1 MSTQEKP
8 EEFSNRWGIILAALG
23 MAIGAGNL
31 WRFPRIAGEYGGTFI
46 ILWMFFLVIWSIPLL
61 MAELA
66 IGKHYKKGTIG
77 ALGSLSGKK
86 FNWMGVFV
94 TLVTMGIAFYYSVV
108 TGWSFRYF
116 LLNTQNLVDYIFG
129 SGAMNEKFADPNVN
143 YMDNF
148 WAHLSNSSWEAVLCY
163 MFTIAIA
170 IWVLSKGIKQGLE
183 KVNKILI
190 PTLFILL
197 MVVAAFAIQMPG
209 GVKGLE
215 YLFTINVEL
224 FKDPNIWIQA
234 ITDSAWS
241 TGAGWGLMITI
252 GSFSRKK
259 EDVTLNTFLGAFGNN
274 SAALLAAMAILPAV
288 FAMSATSADAI
299 DFLHGGNT
307 ALVFTVLPQ
316 LFSQMTGGPFL
327 SWIFFGA
334 FAMAAF
340 SSVLPMMQ
348 LIIRNLTDYNIS
360 KKQAAL
366 ITGAACFIIGF
377 PSAWSL
383 AIFENQDWVWGVGL
397 LVSGIFISFLI
408 MRYGPSKF
416 KRDFIDENS
425 DFKVSSKYFT
435 GMIYFIFFAGLF
447 LVYWW
452 MDQGYSKYPWF
463 DEKGNWNVFD
473 TFSNASIVTQWAIAL
488 IIAIV
493 FNGWFYKKF
502 VKK

>member
-1 MSTQEKP
+1 MAEKK

-46 ILWMFFLVIWSIPLL
+46 ILWMFFLVVWSIPLL

-66 IGKHYKKGTIG
+66 IGKYYRKGTLG
-77 ALGSLSGKK
+77 SLGSLSGKK
-86 FNWMGVFV
+86 FNWMGIFV

-108 TGWSFRYF
+108 TGWSLRYF
-116 LLNTQNLVDYIFG
+116 ALNTANLADYIFG
-129 SGAMNEKFADPNVN
+129 SGSMNTKIGDADST
-143 YMDNF
+143 YMADF
-148 WAHLSNSSWEAVLCY
+148 WASLSNSSWQAVLCY
-163 MFTIAIA
+163 MVTIVLA
-170 IWVLSKGIKQGLE
+170 IWVLGKGIKQGLE
-183 KVNKILI
+183 KVNRILI

-197 MVVAAFAIQMPG
+197 MVVSAFAIQMPG
-209 GVKGLE
+209 GVEGLE
-215 YLFTINVEL
+215 YLFTIDVEL
-224 FKDPNIWIQA
+224 FKDPTIWIEA

-252 GSFSRKK
+252 GSFSRAK

-274 SAALLAAMAILPAV
+274 TAALLAAMAILPAV
-288 FAMSATSADAI
+288 FAMAATSNEAI

-316 LFSQMTGGPFL
+316 LFAKMPVGPFL

-340 SSVLPMMQ
+340 SSILPMMQ

-360 KKQAAL
+360 RKKAAY

-377 PSAWSL
+377 PSAWNL
-383 AIFENQDWVWGVGL
+383 DVFENQDWVWGVGL

-408 MRYGPSKF
+408 MRYGPARF
-416 KRDFIDENS
+416 KKNFIDDNS
-425 DFKVSSKYFT
+425 DFKVSSWYFSA
-435 GMIYFIFFAGLF
+435 MIYFIFFAGIF

-452 MDQGYSKYPWF
+452 MDQGYSEYPWF
-463 DEKGNWNVFD
+463 DEQGNWNVFD
-473 TFSNASIVTQWAIAL
+473 RFSNASIVTQWAIAL
-488 IIAIV
+488 IVAV
-493 FNGWFYKKF
+493 VLNGWFYKKF

>member
-1 MSTQEKP
+1 MAEKK

-46 ILWMFFLVIWSIPLL
+46 ILWMFFLVVWSIPLL

-66 IGKHYKKGTIG
+66 IGKYYRKGTLG
-77 ALGSLSGKK
+77 SLGSLSGKK
-86 FNWMGVFV
+86 FNWMGIFV

-108 TGWSFRYF
+108 TGWSLRYF
-116 LLNTQNLVDYIFG
+116 ALNTGSLADYIFG
-129 SGAMNEKFADPNVN
+129 SGNINTKIGDADST
-143 YMDNF
+143 YMADF
-148 WAHLSNSSWEAVLCY
+148 WANLSNSSWQAVLCY
-163 MFTIAIA
+163 MITIVLA
-170 IWVLSKGIKQGLE
+170 IWVLGKGIKQGLE
-183 KVNKILI
+183 KVNRILI

-197 MVVAAFAIQMPG
+197 MVVSAFAIQMPG
-209 GVKGLE
+209 GVEGLE
-215 YLFTINVEL
+215 YLFTIDVAL
-224 FKDPNIWIQA
+224 FKDPTIWIEA

-252 GSFSRKK
+252 GSFSRAK

-274 SAALLAAMAILPAV
+274 TAALLAAMAILPAV
-288 FAMSATSADAI
+288 FAMAATSSEAI

-316 LFSQMTGGPFL
+316 LFAKMPGGPFL

-340 SSVLPMMQ
+340 SSILPMMQ

-360 KKQAAL
+360 RKKAAY

-377 PSAWSL
+377 PSAWNL
-383 AIFENQDWVWGVGL
+383 DIFENQDWVWGVGL

-408 MRYGPSKF
+408 MRYGPARF
-416 KRDFIDENS
+416 KKNFIDENS
-425 DFKVSSKYFT
+425 DFKVSSWYFSA
-435 GMIYFIFFAGLF
+435 MIYFIFFAGIF

-452 MDQGYSKYPWF
+452 MDQGYSEYPWF
-463 DEKGNWNVFD
+463 DEQGNWNVFD
-473 TFSNASIVTQWAIAL
+473 RFSNASIVTQWAIAL
-488 IIAIV
+488 ILAVIL
-493 FNGWFYKKF
+493 NGWFYKKF

>member
-1 MSTQEKP
+1 
-8 EEFSNRWGIILAALG
+8 
-23 MAIGAGNL
+23 
-31 WRFPRIAGEYGGTFI
+31 
-46 ILWMFFLVIWSIPLL
+46 
-61 MAELA
+61 
-66 IGKHYKKGTIG
+66 
-77 ALGSLSGKK
+77 
-86 FNWMGVFV
+86 
-94 TLVTMGIAFYYSVV
+94 
-108 TGWSFRYF
+108 
-116 LLNTQNLVDYIFG
+116 
-129 SGAMNEKFADPNVN
+129 
-143 YMDNF
+143 
-148 WAHLSNSSWEAVLCY
+148 
-163 MFTIAIA
+163 
-170 IWVLSKGIKQGLE
+170 
-183 KVNKILI
+183 
-190 PTLFILL
+190 
-197 MVVAAFAIQMPG
+197 MPG

>member
-1 MSTQEKP
+1 LSTQEKP
-8 EEFSNRWGIILAALG
+8 EEFSNRWGIILASLG

-46 ILWMFFLVIWSIPLL
+46 ILWMFFLVVWSIPLL

-66 IGKHYKKGTIG
+66 IGKYYRKGTLG
-77 ALGSLSGKK
+77 ALGRLGGKK
-86 FNWMGVFV
+86 FNWMGIFV

-116 LLNTQNLVDYIFG
+116 ILNTQNLVDYIFG
-129 SGAMNEKFADPNVN
+129 SGAMNQKFADPNVN
-143 YMDNF
+143 FMDNF
-148 WAHLSNSSWEAVLCY
+148 WAGLSNSSWQAVLCY
-163 MFTIAIA
+163 IFTITIA
-170 IWVLSKGIKQGLE
+170 IWVLGKGIKQGLE

-197 MVVAAFAIQMPG
+197 TVVAAFAIQMPG
-209 GVKGLE
+209 GLEGLE
-215 YLFTINVEL
+215 YLFTIDVEL
-224 FKDPNIWIQA
+224 FKDPTIWIEA

-288 FAMSATSADAI
+288 FAMAATSTEAI

-307 ALVFTVLPQ
+307 ALVFTILPQ
-316 LFSQMTGGPFL
+316 LFARMTGGPFL
-327 SWIFFGA
+327 SWLFFGA

-340 SSVLPMMQ
+340 SSILPMMQ

-360 KKQAAL
+360 KKRAAF
-366 ITGAACFIIGF
+366 ITGAACILIGF
-377 PSAWSL
+377 PSAWNL
-383 AIFENQDWVWGVGL
+383 DIFENQDWVWGVGL

-408 MRYGPSKF
+408 MRYGPAKF

-425 DFKVSSKYFT
+425 DFKVSSKYFS

-452 MDQGYSKYPWF
+452 MDQGYSDYPWF
-463 DEKGNWNVFD
+463 DENGNWNVID
-473 TFSNASIVTQWAIAL
+473 KFSNATIVTQWGIAL
-488 IIAIV
+488 VIAIV

>member
-1 MSTQEKP
+1 MAEKR

-46 ILWMFFLVIWSIPLL
+46 ILWMFFLVVWSIPLL

-66 IGKHYKKGTIG
+66 IGKYYRKGTLG
-77 ALGSLSGKK
+77 SLGSLSGKK
-86 FNWMGVFV
+86 FNWMGIFV

-108 TGWSFRYF
+108 TGWSLRYF
-116 LLNTQNLVDYIFG
+116 ALNTGSLADYLFG
-129 SGAMNEKFADPNVN
+129 SGSMNTKIGDADST
-143 YMDNF
+143 YMSDF
-148 WAHLSNSSWEAVLCY
+148 WANLSNSSWEAVLCY
-163 MFTIAIA
+163 MVTIVLA
-170 IWVLSKGIKQGLE
+170 IWVLGKGIKQGLE
-183 KVNKILI
+183 KVNRILI

-197 MVVAAFAIQMPG
+197 MVVSAFAIQMPG
-209 GVKGLE
+209 GVQGLE
-215 YLFTINVEL
+215 YLFTIDMEL
-224 FKDPNIWIQA
+224 FKDPTIWIEA

-252 GSFSRKK
+252 GSFSRAK

-274 SAALLAAMAILPAV
+274 TAALLAAMAILPAV
-288 FAMSATSADAI
+288 FAMAATPNEAI

-316 LFSQMTGGPFL
+316 LFAQMPGGPFL

-340 SSVLPMMQ
+340 SSILPMMQ
-348 LIIRNLTDYNIS
+348 LIIRNLTDYEIS
-360 KKQAAL
+360 RKKAAW

-377 PSAWSL
+377 PSAWYL
-383 AIFENQDWVWGVGL
+383 DVFENQDWVWGVGL

-408 MRYGPSKF
+408 MRYGPAKF
-416 KRDFIDENS
+416 KKHFIDDNS
-425 DFKVSSKYFT
+425 DFKVSAKYFSA
-435 GMIYFIFFAGLF
+435 MIYFIFFAGLF

-452 MDQGYSKYPWF
+452 MDQGYSEYPWF
-463 DEKGNWNVFD
+463 DEHGNWNVFD
-473 TFSNASIVTQWAIAL
+473 RFSNASIVTQWAIAL
-488 IIAIV
+488 VIAV
-493 FNGWFYKKF
+493 VLNGWFYKKF

>member
-1 MSTQEKP
+1 MAEKK

-66 IGKHYKKGTIG
+66 IGKHYRKGTFG
-77 ALGSLSGKK
+77 ALGSLAGKK
-86 FNWMGVFV
+86 FNWMGTFL

-108 TGWSFRYF
+108 TGWSLRYF
-116 LLNTQNLVDYIFG
+116 LLNTKNLVNYVFG
-129 SGAMNEKFADPNVN
+129 DGSLNAKFADPNVN
-143 YMDNF
+143 FMDEF
-148 WAHLSNSSWEAVLCY
+148 WAGLSNESWEAVLCY
-163 MFTIAIA
+163 MFTIVVA
-170 IWVLSKGIKQGLE
+170 IWVLGKGIKKGLE
-183 KVNKILI
+183 KTNKILI

-197 MVVAAFAIQMPG
+197 MVVSAFAIQMPG
-209 GVKGLE
+209 GVEGLE
-215 YLFTINVEL
+215 YLFTIDMEK
-224 FKDPNIWIQA
+224 FKNPTIWIEA

-252 GSFSRKK
+252 GSFSRAK

-274 SAALLAAMAILPAV
+274 TAALLAAMAILPAV
-288 FAMSATSADAI
+288 FAMAATPAEAI

-307 ALVFTVLPQ
+307 ALVFTILPQ
-316 LFSQMTGGPFL
+316 LFAQMPGGPFL

-340 SSVLPMMQ
+340 SSILPMMQ
-348 LIIRNLTDYNIS
+348 LIIKNLTDYNIN
-360 KKQAAL
+360 KKRAAW

-383 AIFENQDWVWGVGL
+383 DVFENQDWVWGVGL
-397 LVSGIFISFLI
+397 LVSGIFIAFLVLK
-408 MRYGPSKF
+408 YGPLKF
-416 KRDFIDENS
+416 KREFIDENS
-425 DFKVSSKYFT
+425 DFKVSKYYFAA
-435 GMIYFIFFAGLF
+435 MMAFIFFAGIF
-447 LVYWW
+447 LTYWW
-452 MDQGYSKYPWF
+452 MDQGYSDYPWF
-463 DEKGNWNVFD
+463 DAEGNWNFFD
-473 TFSNASIVTQWAIAL
+473 RFSNATIVTQWAVALLIAV
-488 IIAIV
+488 V